1 MLGSATR
8 KHDEGCDD
16 EGVSL
21 PYSQGNDFT
30 PIVDSQSNATAVLE
44 TKHAGLLLR
53 HLERRLG
60 LQWPDQWIGWV
71 FNELLLHPLASA
83 IASKHEVHPA
93 KRC

>member
-1 MLGSATR
+1 MTKGCRCPTAKATTS
-8 KHDEGCDD
+8 HP
-16 EGVSL
+16 SL
-21 PYSQGNDFT
+21 TAKAMRQ
-30 PIVDSQSNATAVLE
+30 AVLE